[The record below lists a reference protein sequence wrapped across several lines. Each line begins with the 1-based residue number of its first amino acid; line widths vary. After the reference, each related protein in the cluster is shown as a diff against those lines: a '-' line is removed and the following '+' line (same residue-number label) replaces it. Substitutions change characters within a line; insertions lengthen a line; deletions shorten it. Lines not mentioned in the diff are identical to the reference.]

1 MCICFV
7 LVKLGTKT
15 SSLALETEVVSL
27 SVPFIRPVVF
37 DLVVKMTSGGLMYS
51 FSDVIDGVDVEDSV
65 VFSNKELPNPSKISS
80 EEACDSKV
88 GDPRDV

>member
-65 VFSNKELPNPSKISS
+65 VFSNKELPNPSTISS